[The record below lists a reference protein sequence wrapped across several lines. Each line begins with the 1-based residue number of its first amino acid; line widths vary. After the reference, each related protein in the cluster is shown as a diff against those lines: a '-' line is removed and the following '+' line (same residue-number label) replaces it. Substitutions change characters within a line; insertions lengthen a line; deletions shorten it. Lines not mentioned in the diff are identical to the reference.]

1 MSDDHV
7 TPIEPDAPPATSSR
21 RARFAPIIAL
31 VIALV
36 CAGLFFVLAGA
47 ENGRSETAD
56 TPLMNR
62 PAPQAIGEL
71 DGDTPFDLARR
82 KGSWVVLNFFDSTC
96 APCREEHPQ
105 LVDFDESQRAMD
117 GQGAELITV
126 VYGDD
131 DQGVRDFFGSNGGE
145 WPVVYDDDGS
155 ISAAFGVNLVPETWI
170 VDPDGIIRWRTI
182 SQVTTA
188 GLNET
193 LRELRTV
200 YG

>member
-1 MSDDHV
+1 MSDDQPS
-7 TPIEPDAPPATSSR
+7 TAASPGR
-21 RARFAPIIAL
+21 RGRLAPIIAL

-47 ENGRSETAD
+47 DNDESESAD
-56 TPLMNR
+56 TPLMLG
-62 PAPQAIGEL
+62 PAPESIGEL
-71 DGDTPFDLARR
+71 ADGARFDLARR

-96 APCREEHPQ
+96 IPCREEHPE
-105 LVDFDESQRAMD
+105 LVGFDESQQALD

-131 DQGVRDFFGSNGGE
+131 EAGVEEFFAANGGD
-145 WPVVYDDDGS
+145 WPVVYDEDGS

-182 SQVTTA
+182 SKVTSV
-188 GLNET
+188 GLNEKLSELGA
-193 LRELRTV
+193 LRS
-200 YG
+200 